1 MSIEM
6 KHVLEKE
13 MCNPTPTNDRSCIA
27 ANIVRA
33 RIKSCCYNP
42 LKLISSCRSR
52 RRGRSRLS
60 QPLVRLSQ
68 PRTASTRGNSQI
80 SRRILW
86 RIGTPADSGVRLLII
101 SVRIE
106 PSVTRIEGGSRPGR
120 GKGRSR
126 HGNRST
132 GLSILSKKRH
142 GVGGDI
148 GE

>member
-1 MSIEM
+1 MTQLPPMINRPLQLALSVHGS
-6 KHVLEKE
+6 K
-13 MCNPTPTNDRSCIA
+13 TATTT
-27 ANIVRA
+27 
-33 RIKSCCYNP
+33 P

-52 RRGRSRLS
+52 SRGRSRLS
-60 QPLVRLSQ
+60 EPLVRLGQ
-68 PRTASTRGNSQI
+68 PRTASTRRNSQI

-86 RIGTPADSGVRLLII
+86 RIGTPADSGVRLLITSI
-101 SVRIE
+101 RVE
-106 PSVTRIEGGSRPGR
+106 PSVTRIEGGSRPRR

-132 GLSILSKKRH
+132 GLGILRKKRH

>member
-1 MSIEM
+1 MFVEM

-13 MCNPTPTNDRSCIA
+13 RRNPTPTNDQSSIA
-27 ANIVRA
+27 ASIVRA
-33 RIKSCCYNP
+33 RIKNCCYNP
-42 LKLISSCRSR
+42 LKLISSCWSRS
-52 RRGRSRLS
+52 RGRSRLS
-60 QPLVRLSQ
+60 EPLVRLGQ
-68 PRTASTRGNSQI
+68 PRTASTRRNSQI

-86 RIGTPADSGVRLLII
+86 RIGTPADSGVRLLIT
-101 SVRIE
+101 SVRVE

-126 HGNRST
+126 HSNRST
-132 GLSILSKKRH
+132 RLGILRKKRH

>member
-1 MSIEM
+1 MTQLPPMINRPLQLALSVHGS
-6 KHVLEKE
+6 KTATTTL
-13 MCNPTPTNDRSCIA
+13 
-27 ANIVRA
+27 
-33 RIKSCCYNP
+33 

-52 RRGRSRLS
+52 SRGRSRLS
-60 QPLVRLSQ
+60 EPLVRLGQ
-68 PRTASTRGNSQI
+68 PRTASTRRNSQI

-86 RIGTPADSGVRLLII
+86 RIGTPADSGVRLLITSI
-101 SVRIE
+101 RVE
-106 PSVTRIEGGSRPGR
+106 PSVTRIEGGSRPRR

-132 GLSILSKKRH
+132 GLGILRKKRH